1 MTAYENVVQ
10 RIYKL
15 SAEQH
20 KIYLSAAKKELTAA
34 QRKRLAQIKEDLNK
48 LWLTRK
54 GLRPRVTDNLEILM
68 QSRWDNSTSRGADA
82 RS

>member
-10 RIYKL
+10 RIAKL
-15 SAEQH
+15 SVEQH
-20 KIYLSAAKKELTAA
+20 KIYLNAAKKELTPV
-34 QRKRLAQIKEDLNK
+34 QRKRLVQIKEDLNK

-54 GLRPRVTDNLEILM
+54 SLRPRVTDNLEILM
-68 QSRWDNSTSRGADA
+68 QSRWDSSNNRSAGA

>member
-1 MTAYENVVQ
+1 MSAYENVVQ

-20 KIYLSAAKKELTAA
+20 KIYLAAAKKELTAG

-54 GLRPRVTDNLEILM
+54 GLRPRLTDNLEILM
-68 QSRWDNSTSRGADA
+68 QSRWNQSSA

>member
-1 MTAYENVVQ
+1 MSAYENVVQ

-20 KIYLSAAKKELTAA
+20 TIYLAAGQKELTAA

-48 LWLTRK
+48 LWLARK

-68 QSRWDNSTSRGADA
+68 QSRWNQNGV

>member
-20 KIYLSAAKKELTAA
+20 KIYLSAAKKELTPA

-54 GLRPRVTDNLEILM
+54 ALRPRVTDNLEILM
-68 QSRWDNSTSRGADA
+68 QSRWDINRSAGA

>member
-1 MTAYENVVQ
+1 MSAYETVVQ

-20 KIYLSAAKKELTAA
+20 QIYLAASKKELTAA
-34 QRKRLAQIKEDLNK
+34 QRKHLAQIKEDLNK

-54 GLRPRVTDNLEILM
+54 GLRPRVMDNLEILM
-68 QSRWDNSTSRGADA
+68 QSRWNQTSV

>member
-1 MTAYENVVQ
+1 MSAYENVVQ

-20 KIYLSAAKKELTAA
+20 KIYLAAAKKELTAG

-54 GLRPRVTDNLEILM
+54 GLRPRLTDNLEILM
-68 QSRWDNSTSRGADA
+68 QSRWTQSSA

>member
-1 MTAYENVVQ
+1 MSAYENVVQ

-15 SAEQH
+15 SAEQQ
-20 KIYLSAAKKELTAA
+20 KIYLGAAKKELTPA
-34 QRKRLAQIKEDLNK
+34 QRKRLAQIKEDLNR

-54 GLRPRVTDNLEILM
+54 SMRPRVTDNLEILM
-68 QSRWDNSTSRGADA
+68 QSRWNHTGM

>member
-1 MTAYENVVQ
+1 MTTYENVVQ

-20 KIYLSAAKKELTAA
+20 KIYLNAAKKELTPA
-34 QRKRLAQIKEDLNK
+34 QRKRLVQIKEDLNK

-68 QSRWDNSTSRGADA
+68 QSRWDNSNNRSAGA

>member
-1 MTAYENVVQ
+1 MSAYENVVQ

-20 KIYLSAAKKELTAA
+20 KIFLAAAKKELTAG

-54 GLRPRVTDNLEILM
+54 GLRPRLTDNLEILM
-68 QSRWDNSTSRGADA
+68 QSRWNQSSA

>member
-1 MTAYENVVQ
+1 MSAYENVVE

-20 KIYLSAAKKELTAA
+20 KIYLAAGKKELTAS

-68 QSRWDNSTSRGADA
+68 QSRWNQASVRG
-82 RS
+82 

>member
-1 MTAYENVVQ
+1 MSAYENVVQ

-15 SAEQH
+15 STEQL
-20 KIYLSAAKKELTAA
+20 KIYLGAGRKELTAA

-48 LWLTRK
+48 LWLARK

-68 QSRWDNSTSRGADA
+68 QSRWNQNSA